1 MAAASGPPTRQM
13 PRVLVPGFVM
23 KIEACVQSVNKK
35 HGLNAQSG
43 FKAGTVT
50 SGSSVGG
57 CGRPIVGARR
67 EFAPD
72 EIDEEAGS
80 RENDAPPDEELLV
93 AHEERREENI
103 EPAGERYEAR

>member
-1 MAAASGPPTRQM
+1 MTGASGPPTRQM
-13 PRVLVPGFVM
+13 PRVLVPGFIM

-43 FKAGTVT
+43 FKAGTLT
-50 SGSSVGG
+50 SGSSLGG

-72 EIDEEAGS
+72 EIDEEAGDS
-80 RENDAPPDEELLV
+80 EKDAPPDEELLV